1 MMTTASL
8 AARRRLLGRA
18 LRSAGQDWLRLE
30 GERWIFILKTLLA
43 GFAALWLAFRLG
55 FDSPGT
61 ALITVLIVGSPQSG
75 LVLEKGFYRL
85 LGTLAGC
92 AAALILVGMLAS
104 QPILLLAALSLW
116 IGLCAGCATLYRN
129 SRSYGFVLAGYT
141 ACIIALPAI
150 GHPLTVFDL
159 AVTRVSEISLGLI
172 CSAVVYDIV
181 FPRYQAEQVVSNVR
195 GRYLRFILLCQD
207 ALAQKLHARDLEQAQ
222 LKFAADIAALEA
234 GRATAFFE
242 AGNVRS
248 RSNQLHAFNA
258 TFMAALTTFHTL
270 HRQMERL
277 RRDADSPLPGLLL
290 PLFSEVAVVLSGPD
304 GPARNASEA
313 QDTEKQLGRLRAG
326 WPRRIEAAR
335 AHLPGGEQ
343 AEHWRID
350 FDTATELLTR
360 FIEEMHAFV
369 GVYHG
374 FASKTPQQISSL
386 AAYVPGTPLP
396 VAVAGGV
403 RAALTLGTLSI
414 AWYWLAW
421 PSALEAVL
429 LATVLCGLAASS
441 PRPVLMVKQF
451 LTGFALGTPLAY
463 ISLFWL
469 LSQGNGFPMLMLG
482 LLPFLALGSYLKCLP
497 KYAGVGAGM
506 TIVLANAINPQNQM
520 NYDIVAFL
528 NNGIARILG
537 LALAAAFFQL
547 VLPEHT
553 MGSPRHI
560 AAALWREA
568 RRACDAKL
576 PHLKQRYENRIR
588 DLLNLLNTLSPAQ
601 AELKQAI
608 TAQAITLLELG
619 LAVINLRTLTAESPS
634 PQLRADLEH
643 TVAQLARYFASPSPE
658 RLQQAIATMRAAGP
672 VLRAHLALAE
682 PERAARIQ
690 RALADLHLIH
700 TSLLDVAE
708 AAASAAQG
716 TDHDS

>member
-1 MMTTASL
+1 MA
-8 AARRRLLGRA
+8 AARLAGWRPLLSQA
-18 LRSAGQDWLRLE
+18 LRGGFHDWLRLD

-43 GFAALWLAFRLG
+43 AFAALWLAFRLG

-61 ALITVLIVGSPQSG
+61 ALITVLIVSSPQSG

-85 LGTLAGC
+85 LGTLAGS
-92 AAALILVGMLAS
+92 AAALVLVGMLAS
-104 QPILLLAALSLW
+104 QPVLLLAALSLW
-116 IGLCAGCATLYRN
+116 VGLCAGYATLYRN
-129 SRSYGFVLAGYT
+129 SRSYGCVLAGYT

-150 GHPLTVFDL
+150 GQPLAVFDL

-181 FPRYQAEQVVSNVR
+181 FPRYQADQVISTVR
-195 GRYLRFILLCQD
+195 GRYLRFTLLCQD

-242 AGNVRS
+242 AGHVRS

-290 PLFSEVAVVLSGPD
+290 PLFAEVAAMLSEAD
-304 GPARNASEA
+304 GPARTAAEA
-313 QDTEKQLGRLRAG
+313 KGTVAQLGRLRAG
-326 WPRRIEAAR
+326 WPRRVAAAR
-335 AHLPGGEQ
+335 EQLRQGEE
-343 AEHWRID
+343 AERWRID

-360 FIEEMHAFV
+360 FIEEMHAFA

-374 FASKTPQQISSL
+374 FASKTPQQISAL
-386 AAYVPGTPLP
+386 AAYTPGTPLP
-396 VAVAGGV
+396 VAVAGGL
-403 RAALTLGTLSI
+403 RAALTLGALSV

-429 LATVLCGLAASS
+429 LATVLCCLAASS

-463 ISLFWL
+463 ACMFWV
-469 LSQGNGFPMLMLG
+469 LSQTDGFPLLAAGM
-482 LLPFLALGSYLKCLP
+482 LPFLALGCYLKCLP

-506 TIVLANAINPQNQM
+506 TIVLAHAISPQNHM
-520 NYDIVAFL
+520 NYDVVSFL
-528 NNGIARILG
+528 NGSIARILG
-537 LALAAAFFQL
+537 LALSAAFFQL

-588 DLLNLLNTLSPAQ
+588 DLLNQLNTLSPAQ

-608 TAQAITLLELG
+608 TSQAITLLELG
-619 LAVINLRTLTAESPS
+619 LAVINLRALTAESPS
-634 PQLRADLEH
+634 AQLRADLEH
-643 TVAQLARYFASPSPE
+643 AVTQLARYFAAPSPE
-658 RLQQAIATMRAAGP
+658 RLQQAIATMRATGP
-672 VLRAHLALAE
+672 TLRVHLALAE

-708 AAASAAQG
+708 AAAQG